1 MKKFFKILGIIVVSF
16 IALIFLA
23 AFIIPTFFKDDIKKL
38 IDKSAEEYL
47 KAEVFYDLDALH
59 VSIIRN
65 FPDIS
70 VGIDNIGVI
79 GIDEFKGDTLAS
91 VGSFSAALDIMS
103 LINGGEIKVNGVY
116 LDKPYIHGIVN
127 KAGVANWDI
136 VKDTTTTP
144 DEPELEEDTTGLD
157 LSIQEV
163 IITDGTIIYDDFLE
177 NTFAEIRGFN
187 QTSSIDIEDVYTIF
201 THTSMKEI
209 SAEYGGVSYL
219 EKNEFE
225 SKIDAVLDL
234 ENSSF
239 TFKENTIRLNELVL
253 AFDGNVSLPDTNT
266 TSLDLTFQT
275 KETTFK
281 SILSLVP
288 AVYLSDFSDL
298 KTSGSF
304 AFNGAVKGDLTEET
318 IPAFD
323 IKMLIKDGF
332 FQYPDLP
339 EAVSNVNLDLATK
352 NESGIL
358 EETVIDLKQFHAEL
372 GKNPI
377 DAKILVKNL
386 RDYESV
392 ANLRA
397 VVDLADVTKLF
408 PMEGLTLKGILSAN
422 INAEGAY
429 DSVNQQ
435 IPVVDA
441 TIGLKNGYVLSSEFP
456 EPIEDLQVLV
466 KAFTDG
472 TMQNAYVDISKLNLK
487 LQEEVFTANLYAKNF
502 DNISYKADFHGI
514 IDLDKILKIYPLEDM
529 EMGGRI
535 TVKEFHTEGTM
546 ADVDAENYQAL
557 KTSGSAEMKAFH
569 FTSPDLP
576 QGIKIDNALMSFDP
590 ERIKV
595 PTMSGY
601 IGKSDYQ
608 ISGDFSN
615 YMGYLFS
622 ETDTIIKGKM
632 HFYSSK
638 FDVNEWMTEEEGEN
652 TEASDTTTLEAFPV
666 PGNIDFVLDSK
677 LDKVLYD
684 NMEIDDLK
692 GVIIVRD
699 QRVTMQ
705 NIKFNTLDGDFD
717 MDGYYDT
724 KDITTPLY
732 DFEMKM
738 KNLSIHEA
746 YNTFESIQ
754 EMAPIAEG
762 MQGKFDMDIVFKGPM
777 DSEMNPI
784 YEHMNGKGT
793 LVLHEA
799 KIEKSEAM
807 NKVAKALNQ
816 DLGELEMK
824 NQKIAF
830 EIINGKIVTNPFDLK
845 AGDIAMT
852 LSGTST
858 ITGALDYLGE
868 VKIPGGQVTKTL
880 NAQLSQYGLNVGD
893 DIVVDLAILGTFL
906 EPLIKIKGSKNAGS
920 LKDTKKELVNNAKE
934 EVDKFKKEAEERAR
948 AEAERIK
955 KETEAKARAEAE
967 RIKKEAEKRARAE
980 ADRLKK
986 EAEEKAKKE
995 AKKGLEGL
1003 FK

>member
-1 MKKFFKILGIIVVSF
+1 MKKFFKILGIVVVSF

-38 IDKSAEEYL
+38 IDKSASEYL
-47 KAEVFYDLDALH
+47 KAEVFYDLDALNI
-59 VSIIRN
+59 SIIRN

-79 GIDEFKGDTLAS
+79 GVEEFKGDTLAS

-103 LINGGEIKVNGVY
+103 LINGGEIKVNGIY

-127 KAGVANWDI
+127 KEGVANWDI
-136 VKDTTTTP
+136 VKDTTTAP
-144 DEPELEEDTTGLD
+144 EEPVAEEDTAGLD
-157 LSIQEV
+157 LNIQEI
-163 IITDGTIIYDDFLE
+163 IITDGTVIYDDYLE

-187 QTSSIDIEDVYTIF
+187 QTSSIDIDEVYTIF
-201 THTSMKEI
+201 THTEMKEI

-219 EKNEFE
+219 KKNEFE
-225 SKIDAVLDL
+225 SKIDAILDL

-239 TFKENTIRLNELVL
+239 TFKENSIRLNELVL

-266 TSLDLTFQT
+266 TSLDLTFET

-281 SILSLVP
+281 SVLSLVP
-288 AVYLSDFSDL
+288 TVYLTDFSDL

-323 IKMLIKDGF
+323 IKLLINDGF

-339 EAVSNVNLDLATK
+339 ESVSNVNIDLATK

-358 EETVIDLKQFHAEL
+358 EETVVDLKQFHAEL

-377 DAKILVKNL
+377 DAKVLVKNL

-392 ANLRA
+392 ANLKA

-408 PMEGLTLKGILSAN
+408 PMEGLTLKGILSAD

-456 EPIEDLQVLV
+456 EPIENLQVAL

-472 TMQNAYVDISKLNLK
+472 SMQSAYIEISKLDFN
-487 LQEEVFTANLYAKNF
+487 LQEEAFSAKLYAKNF
-502 DNISYKADFHGI
+502 DNIAYNADFNGV

-535 TVKEFHTEGTM
+535 AVNAFHTEGTM

-557 KTSGSAEMKAFH
+557 KTSGSAEMKGFY
-569 FTSPDLP
+569 FKSEDLP
-576 QGIKIDNALMSFDP
+576 QGMKINNASMSFDP

-595 PTMSGY
+595 PTMEGSLGR
-601 IGKSDYQ
+601 SDYQ

-622 ETDTIIKGKM
+622 ETDTIIRGKM
-632 HFYSSK
+632 SFYSSK
-638 FDVNEWMTEEEGEN
+638 FDVNEWMTEEEGET
-652 TEASDTTTLEAFPV
+652 TEETDTAAMDAFPV

-684 NMEIDDLK
+684 NMDIDNLK
-692 GVIIVRD
+692 GVIIVRN
-699 QRVTMQ
+699 QRVTMKKV
-705 NIKFNTLDGDFD
+705 KFNTLGGGFD
-717 MDGYYDT
+717 MDGFYDT
-724 KDITTPLY
+724 KDINRPLY
-732 DFEMKM
+732 DFDMKID
-738 KNLSIHEA
+738 NLSIHDA

-754 EMAPIAEG
+754 DMAPIAENMKG
-762 MQGKFDMDIVFKGPM
+762 NFDMDLSIKGPM
-777 DSEMNPI
+777 DGEMNPI
-784 YEHMNGKGT
+784 YDHMNGKGQLVMHDAT
-793 LVLHEA
+793 LEQ
-799 KIEKSEAM
+799 SETM
-807 NKVAKALNQ
+807 NKISNALNKDMGDI
-816 DLGELEMK
+816 DLSDRIIK
-824 NQKIAF
+824 F
-830 EIINGKIVTNPFDLK
+830 EIIDGEIVTEPFDVD
-845 AGDIAMT
+845 AGDIEMIF
-852 LSGTST
+852 SGATT
-858 ITGALDYLGE
+858 VTGNIDYLGE

-880 NAQLSQYGLNVGD
+880 NSKLNQYGVDMGD

-906 EPLIKIKGSKNAGS
+906 DPLIKIKGSKNANS
-920 LKDTKKELVNNAKE
+920 LNDAKKELVNNAKDE
-934 EVDKFKKEAEERAR
+934 AERLKKEAEERAR
-948 AEAERIK
+948 AEAERLK
-955 KETEAKARAEAE
+955 KEAEAKARAEAE
-967 RIKKEAEKRARAE
+967 R
-980 ADRLKK
+980 LKK
-986 EAEEKAKKE
+986 EAEEKARREAERLKKKAEEKAKEE